1 MIIVLWIAGALVSI
15 YVISWIL
22 NYISYSFLK
31 DRIVSRQKWDLN
43 VCCGETDGGGVN
55 VDIVAH
61 AHVPNMV
68 IADVYH
74 LPFKPGAFQ
83 SVLSSHTAEHLEHPK
98 AFYSEL
104 KRVGKDV
111 TILIPPL
118 WDISAVVNLLEHRWI
133 FLGLR
138 TEYRFLPKHIKLPF
152 SATVHKL
159 IGQKI
164 AA

>member
-1 MIIVLWIAGALVSI
+1 MVVLFWIVLSCVLI

-22 NYISYSFLK
+22 NYISYSYLK
-31 DRIVSRQKWDLN
+31 NKIIIRQKWDLN
-43 VCCGETDGGGVN
+43 VCCGETDGGGIN

-61 AHVPNMV
+61 AKVPNMV

-74 LPFKPGAFQ
+74 LPFKAGVFK
-83 SVLSSHTAEHLEHPK
+83 SVLSSHTAEHLEKP
-98 AFYSEL
+98 ATFYREL
-104 KRVGKDV
+104 KRVGQEV

-133 FLGLR
+133 FLGFH
-138 TEYRFLPKHIKLPF
+138 TEYKFLPKYIKLPF
-152 SATVHKL
+152 SASLHKL